1 LEEKTLTNL
10 AHKEAE
16 ERKFTYADYKSWEL
30 KRGERFELIYGEA
43 YAMAAPNTAHQ
54 LIAMI
59 LTGEFYAYFKRKSCK
74 AIPAPFDV
82 RLFYEAD
89 ESDDTVVQPDLVVV
103 CDPEKLGPE
112 GCRGAPD
119 MAVEIVSPSNTAIEM
134 NLKLKLYQEA
144 RIREYWVVDPE
155 NKYIGA
161 YRLQGDLYILQP
173 YRGQDTAEPA
183 IFPGLTIELSALFG

>member
-1 LEEKTLTNL
+1 MTNL

-16 ERKFTYADYKSWEL
+16 NRKFTYADYKSWEL
-30 KRGERFELIYGEA
+30 KQGERFELIYGEA

-54 LIAMI
+54 RIVTQ
-59 LTGEFYAYFKRKSCK
+59 LTGEFYAFFKDKTCEVFT
-74 AIPAPFDV
+74 APFDV

-119 MAVEIVSPSNTAIEM
+119 MAVEILSPSNTAIEM
-134 NLKLKLYQEA
+134 NRKLKLYQEA
-144 RIREYWVVDPE
+144 GIREYWTVDPE
-155 NKYIGA
+155 NKYIGT
-161 YRLQGDLYILQP
+161 YRLQGDIYVLQA
-173 YRGQDTAEPA
+173 YRVRDTAEPA
-183 IFPGLTIELSALFG
+183 IFPGLQVELSALFG